1 MRVYTNEL
9 DVDNDEEGND
19 IGDCLCKKMTY
30 VMVVPDLTCLES
42 AARVQPRVGLGHHVC
57 LGYFS
62 SLSPQ
67 SEDLT

>member
-9 DVDNDEEGND
+9 DVDNDEEGHD
-19 IGDCLCKKMTY
+19 LSGIVFVKRLTLKQ
-30 VMVVPDLTCLES
+30 DLTCLES

-57 LGYFS
+57 LGYFY